1 MFVMPQLMTARQLVT
16 DGGDKPNII
25 FILAD
30 DMGYC
35 DLSCYGNKY
44 IETPNIDRLAAT
56 GTAFTQCY
64 AGSGISSPSR
74 CALMT
79 GKNTGNTTIRDNF
92 CIAGGIEGLKGTK
105 TIRRMHLQPN
115 DTTIATVL
123 GAAGYRTCL
132 VNKWHL
138 DGFNPEATPLNR
150 GFDEFYGWLIST
162 AYSNDPYYYPYWRF
176 NNEKLENVKENEGDK
191 HIKHNTDL
199 STEDAI
205 KFINRNKNNP
215 FFLYLAYDAPHEP
228 YNIDETTWY
237 DDEAWDMNT
246 KRYASLITHMDR
258 AIGRLL
264 AELDRLGLRENTL
277 RRKIFCPGRLDKLA
291 YHANYQYSN
300 KNTAINK
307 CPHNPSTFLWLFIY
321 LLFFHHNMLPPNK
334 VPPNKRFI
342 NPRTANLPS
351 TIPAMMRT
359 NIIISLLGI
368 SVIFSFLSFVY

>member
-1 MFVMPQLMTARQLVT
+1 MFRKDIVLGGVCAGMFVMPQLMTARQLVT

-56 GTAFTQCY
+56 GTVFTQCY

-215 FFLYLAYDAPHEP
+215 FFQLSTPSNNVPSFCSPSIKKFFAACKSKPLER
-228 YNIDETTWY
+228 NIF
-237 DDEAWDMNT
+237 
-246 KRYASLITHMDR
+246 LP
-258 AIGRLL
+258 LL
-264 AELDRLGLRENTL
+264 SKKSAA
-277 RRKIFCPGRLDKLA
+277 F
-291 YHANYQYSN
+291 S
-300 KNTAINK
+300 
-307 CPHNPSTFLWLFIY
+307 F
-321 LLFFHHNMLPPNK
+321 
-334 VPPNKRFI
+334 V
-342 NPRTANLPS
+342 
-351 TIPAMMRT
+351 TIPPVA
-359 NIIISLLGI
+359 NA
-368 SVIFSFLSFVY
+368 SFGL